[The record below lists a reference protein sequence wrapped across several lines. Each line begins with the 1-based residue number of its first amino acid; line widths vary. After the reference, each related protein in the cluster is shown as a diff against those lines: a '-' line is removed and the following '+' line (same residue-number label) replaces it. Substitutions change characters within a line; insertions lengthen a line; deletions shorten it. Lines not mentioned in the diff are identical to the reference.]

1 MPHHRI
7 PPGQLLCRGPVGDP
21 CQPPPPLIWQH
32 RQIQLVSVQPAQI
45 RQLLQLRLH
54 PTRRRIRRALPQPGQ
69 GCTAQQRIDHQHRV
83 QLRLP
88 HRRDQMPHQIPRRR
102 PGSLPGGRDALQH
115 FDHTRAQ
122 HPRRHQV
129 LARQPEQR
137 RRRVV
142 LHRPREQIL
151 GQFLPLHPAG
161 PPPAQIPGDQHQ
173 MIRTGLLTLAV
184 LAQRPHRKPQPLRQP
199 RHRGRRRRDLVR
211 HVPQPRHCAK
221 LYGYPEH
228 VLRPAEPP
236 HELLVRRR
244 QREIPE
250 QLDLAD
256 LREPPQP
263 RQLLLGEHIPG
274 RHARRNEPP
283 ASDVAACP
291 SIDTHCRLCRGPHP
305 ARKLG
310 AGDSQAPSHSL
321 PVGSAKLTVPQ
332 REPEG
337 LSTQRSVSGSLGSW
351 ELPRITAYNPI
362 GIGVAGTPWVT
373 SATSCVARSRGP
385 NRSGPR

>member
-228 VLRPAEPP
+228 VLRPAEPRTNSSSAAANVKYRNNSTWLISGNP
-236 HELLVRRR
+236 RSRASCSSVNTSRVAMPDATSRPPLTSRHVH
-244 QREIPE
+244 QSIPTAVYAE
-250 QLDLAD
+250 AL
-256 LREPPQP
+256 
-263 RQLLLGEHIPG
+263 
-274 RHARRNEPP
+274 
-283 ASDVAACP
+283 
-291 SIDTHCRLCRGPHP
+291 T
-305 ARKLG
+305 
-310 AGDSQAPSHSL
+310 L
-321 PVGSAKLTVPQ
+321 P
-332 REPEG
+332 
-337 LSTQRSVSGSLGSW
+337 GSLG
-351 ELPRITAYNPI
+351 LVTAKRRVI
-362 GIGVAGTPWVT
+362 ASPWVQ
-373 SATSCVARSRGP
+373 R
-385 NRSGPR
+385 N